1 MIEYQRYSGA
11 GNTFIIVNNLDN
23 KISDREKTTLELM
36 KISGNNIFDGV
47 IFIEDSSIADYHMNY
62 YNRDGTGNALCG
74 NGLRCTAR
82 YLEDNGITYRPSI
95 LIEAVSR
102 IFSCSYTT
110 GSRICVAFPP
120 PKEIRLN
127 FNMKVQFAEWWQTI
141 PVSYVDVGSPHIM
154 VFADD
159 IKEPVIKSLDEIP
172 VDEWGRNLRMHHDL
186 QPDGAN
192 ANFINVISGTPGKI
206 AIRSFERGVERE
218 TLACGTGAISSAI
231 VAHLVRNIKPPIEVS
246 TKSGEILTVG
256 FILKDNEIKNLTL
269 TGNAVRF

>member
-1 MIEYQRYSGA
+1 MAEYQRYSGA

-23 KISDREKTTLELM
+23 NISDREETTLELI
-36 KISGNNIFDGV
+36 KIPGNDIFDGV

-82 YLEDNGITYRPSI
+82 YLEDNGITYRPNI
-95 LIEAVSR
+95 LIEAVSK
-102 IFSCSYTT
+102 IFSCTYTT
-110 GSRICVAFPP
+110 GNRICVAFPP

-127 FNMKVQFAEWWQTI
+127 FSLKVQFAEWWQSI

-154 VFADD
+154 VFTDD
-159 IKEPVIKSLDEIP
+159 IKEPIIKSLDEIP
-172 VDEWGRNLRMHHDL
+172 IDEWGRNLRMHKDL
-186 QPDGAN
+186 QPEGAN
-192 ANFINVISGTPGKI
+192 VNFIKVISENPGVI
-206 AIRSFERGVERE
+206 EIRSFERGVERE

-231 VAHLVRNIKPPIEVS
+231 ISNLLREIKPPIEVR
-246 TKSGEILTVG
+246 TKSGETLTVS
-256 FILKDNEIKNLTL
+256 FIKKANEIQHITL